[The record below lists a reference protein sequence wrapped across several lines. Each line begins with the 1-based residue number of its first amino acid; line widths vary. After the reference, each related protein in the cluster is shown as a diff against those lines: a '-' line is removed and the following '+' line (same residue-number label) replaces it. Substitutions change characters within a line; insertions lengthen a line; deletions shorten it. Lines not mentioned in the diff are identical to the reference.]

1 MARKKERSPR
11 VIVGVDGSAHSR
23 AALDWAA
30 AEAARREMPV
40 LAVYALGMPLM
51 VSASAGPAH
60 FDPTDEI
67 SEQATDVL
75 THAATRVRELQP
87 AVTVETE
94 TALEEAPLALLRHCR
109 PRDVL
114 VVGTRGLS
122 ALASVFVGSV
132 SIRVAAQAP
141 CPVVVVPSKEGKPA
155 TTSLKKIVVGVD
167 DSDNARRALRVAVD
181 LASERDAEL
190 VVVNSWEV
198 PYPYDPVAMTAMGY
212 QPQEDLF
219 DRRSEELVAELLAEV
234 ADERR
239 EGLDIEVSVVR
250 TQDSPVHA
258 VLKASEGADAIVLG
272 SRGRGSVRGL
282 LLGSVGQGVLHHS
295 QIPVVVMPHNADHD
309 QL

>member
-11 VIVGVDGSAHSR
+11 VIVGVDGSPNSR

-75 THAATRVRELQP
+75 TRAATRVRELQP

-239 EGLDIEVSVVR
+239 EGLDIEISVVR
-250 TQDSPVHA
+250 TQDSPVNA

-272 SRGRGSVRGL
+272 SRGRGTVRGL
-282 LLGSVGQGVLHHS
+282 LLGSVGQGVLHRS
-295 QIPVVVMPHNADHD
+295 EIPVVVMPHNADHD